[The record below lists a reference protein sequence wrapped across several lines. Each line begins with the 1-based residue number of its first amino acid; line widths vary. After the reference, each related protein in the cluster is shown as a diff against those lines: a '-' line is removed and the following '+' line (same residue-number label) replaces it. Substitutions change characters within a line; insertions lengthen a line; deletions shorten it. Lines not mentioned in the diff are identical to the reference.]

1 MIRIIYSKK
10 FEVKLGKIIR
20 GKNKLLRKV
29 INKIDKFQ
37 EDPKYP
43 SLKTHKLTG
52 KMDEIWSFWIE
63 GDLRIIYYWEEDG
76 SVVFADIGTHD
87 EVYKK

>member
-1 MIRIIYSKK
+1 
-10 FEVKLGKIIR
+10 
-20 GKNKLLRKV
+20 
-29 INKIDKFQ
+29 
-37 EDPKYP
+37 
-43 SLKTHKLTG
+43 
-52 KMDEIWSFWIE
+52 MDEIWSFWIE